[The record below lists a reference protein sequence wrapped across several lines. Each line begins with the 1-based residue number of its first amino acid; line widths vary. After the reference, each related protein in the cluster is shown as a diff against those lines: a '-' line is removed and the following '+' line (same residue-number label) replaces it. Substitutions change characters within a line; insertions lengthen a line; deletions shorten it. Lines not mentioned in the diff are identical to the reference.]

1 MNQNPE
7 KLKQIKPSGKRYT
20 SVGDMLNGLSAES
33 NLVEQFQAAQA
44 ESRLVDMLVD
54 LRRAAGLTQEAI
66 AEKMGVT
73 QSAVS
78 KWESGKDEDLSVK
91 IVGEYAKAADQRVA
105 LFFGKRVN
113 HVEAVKCHAME
124 IKRHLSALASLAH
137 KDNEIE
143 ASIQEFFGEAFFN
156 ILTILAKCQEQMPNG
171 SEFEV
176 RLQVV
181 GTKPIR
187 KLPKGPSARMVEA

>member
-7 KLKQIKPSGKRYT
+7 KLKQVKPSGKRYA
-20 SVGDMLNGLSAES
+20 SVAEMLKGMSAEPEV
-33 NLVEQFQAAQA
+33 VELYESAQK
-44 ESRLVDMLVD
+44 ESRLVEMLVD

-66 AEKMGVT
+66 AGKLGIS

-78 KWESGKDEDLSVK
+78 KLESGRDEELTVK
-91 IVGEYAKAADQRVA
+91 IVGEYAKATDQRIA
-105 LFFGKRVN
+105 MFFGKRMN
-113 HVEAVKCHAME
+113 HVEAVKTHAME
-124 IKRHLSALASLAH
+124 IRRHLSALASLAH
-137 KDNEIE
+137 KDEEIE

-156 ILTILAKCQEQMPNG
+156 ILGILGKCQGEMPNG

-181 GTKPIR
+181 GAKAPR
-187 KLPKGPSARMVEA
+187 KQRLVRRTPMIEA